1 MNSNLLFDNTLTY
14 YGILI
19 GCGVILGCSF
29 SLYQLIRS
37 NYTAIP
43 SENIEGLT
51 NEEIEAIVNE
61 NAVTKINNENID
73 SIIDSDSESE
83 YNTDVDFDYQS
94 TSDTES
100 TSDDDIADL
109 DLFYMPNV
117 DFNVCSIQELKFF
130 EITSIYA
137 KQIAAN
143 NVTDE
148 EVMQL
153 ICYLSEEEL
162 MTNKVNDFILHI
174 ITIM

>member
-14 YGILI
+14 YGLLI

-29 SLYQLIRS
+29 SLYHLIRS

-43 SENIEGLT
+43 SKNIEYLT

-61 NAVTKINNENID
+61 NIVA
-73 SIIDSDSESE
+73 IIDSDSDSDSDSD

-100 TSDDDIADL
+100 TLDDDIADL

-117 DFNVCSIQELKFF
+117 DFAVCSIQELKYF
-130 EITSIYA
+130 EISSIYA
-137 KQIAAN
+137 TQIAAN

-148 EVMQL
+148 ELMEL
-153 ICYLSEEEL
+153 ICYLTEEEL
-162 MTNKVNDFILHI
+162 TTNKINDFILHI